1 MKCIARPANSTF
13 LFVDVV
19 LNFKTQGT
27 YSDYIISSYIMS
39 VLLVDETGIFYL
51 LE

>member
-19 LNFKTQGT
+19 LNFITQGT
-27 YSDYIISSYIMS
+27 YSDYIISSYIMAVS
-39 VLLVDETGIFYL
+39 FIGG
-51 LE
+51 